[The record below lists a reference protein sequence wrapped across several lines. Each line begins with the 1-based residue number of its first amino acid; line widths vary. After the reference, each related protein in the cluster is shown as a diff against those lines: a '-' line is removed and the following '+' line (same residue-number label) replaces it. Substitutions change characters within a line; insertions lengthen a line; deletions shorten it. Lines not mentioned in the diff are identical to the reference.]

1 MNRFLTRKKERNA
14 PDDTSVNSLAT
25 SGTKKAKK
33 WKKGQPEP
41 KVEMDLTVALPSTD
55 NFRTSLIMPNL
66 SARFSMLREQDDP
79 NSKIGKACDDSVLQ
93 PKRQS
98 RLHDFG
104 FVPGGL
110 SDIAEVSSINGSIRP
125 PFAFARQDSMDG
137 YGTDDDSQSGSV
149 MSRARPGEGNV
160 LFGGRQKIYKIPASG
175 SLKSLG
181 SGNGMGGRALYDD
194 DVAMSAFQKLRQQE
208 REKEREKE
216 LSSPEKDQKAD
227 DIKQSEP
234 SSPVKDVSY
243 SPSLSGYN
251 QRRETSSSTN
261 SGPSN
266 TRSSTAATSI
276 ASQGASSVSASSPA
290 VPSAPSSIPLTTGL
304 DRSTTKA
311 RRLYDQGLDQHIH
324 DQQSSAMSRLNSIQK
339 QRAPTGR
346 STPPFLSQAKSATN
360 LNDRFARPGAQFRA
374 GSPTPSAPMNNF
386 GSIGT
391 GKDSQSSSSS
401 PVISHPQSPPMS
413 PLGSDSDENN
423 ALQSALQ
430 PNDRGKATAMGAFNK
445 PKQQFDEQ
453 QYAQR
458 LKQMQQGRQASPPR
472 PGRLAKPTLRERAE
486 LEQRKRAEFG
496 ASDPPR
502 SAPVEKKEAPSAFS
516 VFQNAANQM
525 RAGST
530 QSPRQ
535 QQPVSERRTTFFASP
550 GDSSEEEVVHKTQP
564 VKLSELDRRL
574 QGIQPPAPLTT
585 RPAPP
590 ILEHPA
596 LRSRNNSQLEKAN
609 DHTILQSRPSTD
621 ANPRISGNRSSLGTV
636 VKPDDADI
644 DSPTLGPNNS
654 GLSGLVRQHLRNPS
668 SVSSVCGDAS
678 VAPLA
683 LRTQDVGLRR
693 GQPNSE
699 ADTPAHSSYSHSN
712 PWDLEDFDGAYYGEA
727 DSISSTSPTDSH
739 KPKARSSNAG
749 IPAINSEYPN
759 LGSSEDSNTPH
770 WEQELRKK
778 HTRGASTETQQERE
792 AFANEL
798 AQRQRAIQ
806 ESLRNKVDSD
816 NSRSASPAPAV
827 GSLKNALGMLRSK
840 SSRDSMATGNNKQ
853 DSAPKAIKMLGLG
866 GLSASTST
874 TSLAGSSERFYAND
888 YWRSEED
895 RVGQRGPA
903 SRPKPSR
910 VPQQSEQDARR
921 ELEQRLQ
928 RSASEENSRDPRST
942 KGRSP
947 PASSRSS
954 TRNRSS
960 SEVSAGRSRSRTGR
974 YRDDL
979 EKAMVEG
986 TGSSASIYSSMSP
999 SIPQHM
1005 TSSTRASPSPEF
1017 SQDSAAAPQQGRLRS
1032 NSRSTA
1038 ANYFDQKS
1046 LHPLQV
1052 GHSPMLG
1059 SSPRLSPAANSPT
1072 PGLSPGLSPGLPLSP
1087 RPPPG
1092 PVSPGVNS
1100 FRPSPSPTPFSA
1112 NSTPPISASTTPV
1125 ASSFGSNGTM
1135 PSSRVVSHRKK
1146 SIQKSD
1152 ISEPVFISATSV
1164 MDTIDLPTGASIRSG
1179 LEQPPPVPPLNPMR
1193 RRFGFG
1199 RSETHDAAVQP
1210 PQPPFAE
1217 PYRTASAD
1225 ETDNRPRQTRHKLR
1239 KSMSEGRSLNA
1250 KANLQAPVISNQAM
1264 PSHPFGG
1271 ANGLPPHPIAD
1282 GAMF

>member
-1 MNRFLTRKKERNA
+1 
-14 PDDTSVNSLAT
+14 
-25 SGTKKAKK
+25 
-33 WKKGQPEP
+33 
-41 KVEMDLTVALPSTD
+41 
-55 NFRTSLIMPNL
+55 
-66 SARFSMLREQDDP
+66 
-79 NSKIGKACDDSVLQ
+79 
-93 PKRQS
+93 
-98 RLHDFG
+98 
-104 FVPGGL
+104 
-110 SDIAEVSSINGSIRP
+110 
-125 PFAFARQDSMDG
+125 
-137 YGTDDDSQSGSV
+137 

-175 SLKSLG
+175 SSKSLG
-181 SGNGMGGRALYDD
+181 GGNGMGGRALYDD

-208 REKEREKE
+208 REKEREKG
-216 LSSPEKDQKAD
+216 LSSPEKDKKAD
-227 DIKQSEP
+227 DIRQSEP
-234 SSPVKDVSY
+234 SSPVKDLSY
-243 SPSLSGYN
+243 SPSLSGYSR
-251 QRRETSSSTN
+251 RRETSSSTN

-290 VPSAPSSIPLTTGL
+290 VPSAPSIPPTAGL

-360 LNDRFARPGAQFRA
+360 LNDRFAHPGAQFRA
-374 GSPTPSAPMNNF
+374 GSPTHSAPMNNL
-386 GSIGT
+386 GSTGA
-391 GKDSQSSSSS
+391 GKDSQSFSSS

-445 PKQQFDEQ
+445 PAQQFDEQ

-472 PGRLAKPTLRERAE
+472 PSRPAKPTLRERAE
-486 LEQRKRAEFG
+486 LEQRKRAGVG
-496 ASDPPR
+496 ASDLLR
-502 SAPVEKKEAPSAFS
+502 STLVEKKEAPSAFS

-525 RAGST
+525 KTGPT

-535 QQPVSERRTTFFASP
+535 QQPVSGQRTTFFASP
-550 GDSSEEEVVHKTQP
+550 GDSSEEEVAPKPQP

-596 LRSRNNSQLEKAN
+596 LRSRNNSQPEKAN
-609 DHTILQSRPSTD
+609 GHTILQSRPSTD
-621 ANPRISGNRSSLGTV
+621 AIRQIAENRSSLGTV
-636 VKPDDADI
+636 VKSDDTDV
-644 DSPTLGPNNS
+644 DSPTLGPDNG

-668 SVSSVCGDAS
+668 SVSSMYGDAPT
-678 VAPLA
+678 APLA
-683 LRTQDVGLRR
+683 FRTQDVGLRR
-693 GQPNSE
+693 GQTNSE
-699 ADTPAHSSYSHSN
+699 VDTLAHSSYSHSN

-749 IPAINSEYPN
+749 TPVINGEYSN
-759 LGSSEDSNTPH
+759 LGSSEDSHTPH

-853 DSAPKAIKMLGLG
+853 DPATKGIKMLGLG

-874 TSLAGSSERFYAND
+874 TSLTGSSERFYVND

-903 SRPKPSR
+903 SRLKPSR

-928 RSASEENSRDPRST
+928 RGTSEENSRDPRST

-954 TRNRSS
+954 MRNRSS
-960 SEVSAGRSRSRTGR
+960 SEVSSGRSRSRTGR

-986 TGSSASIYSSMSP
+986 TGSSVSIYSNMSP
-999 SIPQHM
+999 SIPQHV

-1017 SQDSAAAPQQGRLRS
+1017 SQDSMAVPQQGRLRS

-1046 LHPLQV
+1046 LHSLQV

-1072 PGLSPGLSPGLPLSP
+1072 PGLSPGLSSGLPLSP
-1087 RPPPG
+1087 RPSPG

-1164 MDTIDLPTGASIRSG
+1164 MDTVDLPAVTSLRNG

-1199 RSETHDAAVQP
+1199 RSETHDAVVQP
-1210 PQPPFAE
+1210 PQPLFAE

-1225 ETDNRPRQTRHKLR
+1225 ETNNRPRQTRHKLR

-1250 KANLQAPVISNQAM
+1250 KANLQAPMIPNQAM
-1264 PSHPFGG
+1264 PPHPFGG
-1271 ANGLPPHPIAD
+1271 ANGSPPHPIAD